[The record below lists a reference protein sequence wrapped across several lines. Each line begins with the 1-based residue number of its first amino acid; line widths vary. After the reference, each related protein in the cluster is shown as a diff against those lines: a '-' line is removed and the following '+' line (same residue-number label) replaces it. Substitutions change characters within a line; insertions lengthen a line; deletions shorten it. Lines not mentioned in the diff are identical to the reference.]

1 VLDPVD
7 ANGDEVIPTN
17 GRFDDKD
24 LVAFANAFDAAQGE
38 IDYGRYDLNGDGR
51 TGGQEGDR
59 IDLDASSPP
68 EWGVSARRDVLGVR
82 IGRDETD
89 LTDLE
94 VLCHEAA
101 GPLYRG
107 DTTVRDQFLAE
118 RCLPPVALDVQFPA
132 VVAPGVSHVL
142 RISARQ
148 TDVASPGD
156 ALAGVHLDLTVTG
169 GSVDHFTGATDADG
183 LFQTSG
189 RLFDGQSVLTIQI
202 VARAGDGGPELAR
215 RTVNAVADGDLL
227 GVWQGQAGCDG
238 VDPVPF
244 ILRIILSGVEGEP
257 PLQASIG
264 QAGSN
269 TGVIS
274 QEIWGLARQ
283 GDGTYEGTPLLEEH
297 TAVVRFARDGA
308 TLSGHVSAS
317 WGRCVDYDFSAF
329 KVPN

>member
-1 VLDPVD
+1 
-7 ANGDEVIPTN
+7 
-17 GRFDDKD
+17 
-24 LVAFANAFDAAQGE
+24 
-38 IDYGRYDLNGDGR
+38 
-51 TGGQEGDR
+51 
-59 IDLDASSPP
+59 
-68 EWGVSARRDVLGVR
+68 
-82 IGRDETD
+82 
-89 LTDLE
+89 
-94 VLCHEAA
+94 
-101 GPLYRG
+101 
-107 DTTVRDQFLAE
+107 
-118 RCLPPVALDVQFPA
+118 
-132 VVAPGVSHVL
+132 
-142 RISARQ
+142 
-148 TDVASPGD
+148 
-156 ALAGVHLDLTVTG
+156 
-169 GSVDHFTGATDADG
+169 
-183 LFQTSG
+183 
-189 RLFDGQSVLTIQI
+189 
-202 VARAGDGGPELAR
+202 
-215 RTVNAVADGDLL
+215 VNAVADGDLL